1 MHAQEREEIF
11 LLTYSLYVKSRGFF
25 LSPLCSLSPFL
36 LVKANEC
43 LKR

>member
-25 LSPLCSLSPFL
+25 LSPLRSLSPFL